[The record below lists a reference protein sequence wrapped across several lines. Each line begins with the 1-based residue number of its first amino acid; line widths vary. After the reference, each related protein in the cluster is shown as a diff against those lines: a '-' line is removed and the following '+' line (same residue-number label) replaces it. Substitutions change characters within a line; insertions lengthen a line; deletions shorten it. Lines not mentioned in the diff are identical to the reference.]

1 MPRAPM
7 LALIAAGLMAGCA
20 TSPQALMPQT
30 TVPTQRP
37 TECLTPCPPLPN
49 LTDGDDIAVV
59 IWTHELIETAGQC
72 RRMHETC
79 RKAD

>member
-7 LALIAAGLMAGCA
+7 LALIAAGLMTGCA
-20 TSPQALMPQT
+20 TSPQALPQQT
-30 TVPTQRP
+30 PTPTQRP
-37 TECLTPCPPLPN
+37 TECLTPCPPLPV
-49 LTDGDDIAVV
+49 LTDGEDIAVV
-59 IWTHELIETAGQC
+59 IWMHELIEAAGQC

>member
-7 LALIAAGLMAGCA
+7 LVLIAAGLMTGCS
-20 TSPQALMPQT
+20 TSPQALPPQT
-30 TVPTQRP
+30 PVPMQRP
-37 TECLTPCPPLPN
+37 TECLTPCPLLPN

-59 IWTHELIETAGQC
+59 IWTHELIDTAGQC